1 MKVRSQTN
9 RSNRRTRLLIPIL
22 LAAALTSASVLALP
36 PRPPAPQAE
45 LTDEQIRSI
54 LRDRIDVAKKS
65 VGIAA
70 GIVDVFGLRVIAY
83 GKPSQNSS
91 QSLSS
96 NSVFEI
102 GSVTKVFTATL
113 LAVMA
118 ERGEVNLNDPISK
131 YLPRS
136 VKTPA
141 RDGKEITLAHLS
153 SQTSGLPRLP
163 GNMAPKDQTNPYADY
178 SVEQMYAFLSGYTLT
193 RDPGAQYL
201 YSNLGVGL
209 LGHILALRAGSD
221 YESLV
226 TTRICQPLRMNSTR
240 IKLTAEMQ
248 ARLATG
254 HNQVLKPVANWDL
267 PTLAGAG
274 ALRSTVADL
283 LKFVAANLEML
294 DSPLL
299 AAMRNAHQPQHDTGT
314 PGLEVGLGWHILKKF
329 DTEIIWH
336 NGGTG
341 GYHSFVGF
349 DKKKRKGVVVLS
361 NSTNDIDDIGR
372 HLLESQYPLAKVE
385 APKVRKAIKL
395 DPKIFDAYA
404 GEYQLA
410 PNFVIKIS
418 RESDKLFAQ
427 ATGQSKFE
435 IFGETETDFF
445 FDSVDAQIT
454 FIKDDKGQVT
464 HLVLHQN
471 RVDQQAK
478 KIK

>member
-22 LAAALTSASVLALP
+22 LAAALTSVSVLALP
-36 PRPPAPQAE
+36 PRPPVPPAE